1 VDEAEGDPDGCRQAN
16 TVGAANLA
24 RAALQA
30 GAHYTS
36 FSTDLVFG
44 GQLHRAYVES
54 DHTRPLNVYG
64 ESKAAAE
71 RAVLALGG
79 QALMVRT
86 AAFFSPDDP
95 YNFAAEVTRH
105 LDAGRTLRAAADLV
119 VTPTYV
125 PDLAN
130 AVLDLVI
137 DGETGLWHLSHGE
150 PMSWAEFGGAIAQAL
165 DLDRRLIRPTPAAE
179 FGWRARRPQRV
190 PLDTERGQRLPTLA
204 RALERYAADVRESR
218 SARPGPSAG
227 SDGRVGWVA

>member
-1 VDEAEGDPDGCRQAN
+1 
-16 TVGAANLA
+16 VGAVNLA
-24 RAALQA
+24 RGALQV

-36 FSTDLVFG
+36 FSSDLVFG

-64 ESKAAAE
+64 ATKAEAE
-71 RAVLALGG
+71 QAVLALGG
-79 QALMVRT
+79 DALMIRT

-95 YNFAAEVTRH
+95 YNFAAEVVRH
-105 LDAGRTLRAAADLV
+105 LDAGRALRAAADLV

-137 DGETGLWHLSHGE
+137 DGETGLWHLSNGE

-165 DLDRRLIRPTPAAE
+165 DLDRRLIRPTPAQE

-190 PLDTERGQRLPTLA
+190 PLDTERGQRLPGLA
-204 RALERYAADVRESR
+204 RAIERYAAEARE
-218 SARPGPSAG
+218 ARLTRPASQPAG
-227 SDGRVGWVA
+227 DGRVGWVA